1 MVYAY
6 THERTRP
13 QHLVDT
19 VETLDHEDIL
29 PQDFHYLAPEDQTVE
44 VACFFARRSRLTPR
58 DMRTQ
63 TAIIVAWER
72 GEISGFEAFD
82 MLEVNSCMPYDDM
95 LMAYAAI
102 MRARAA
108 LEDGRA
114 L

>member
-6 THERTRP
+6 THERREP

-19 VETLDHEDIL
+19 VETLDLEDEL

-44 VACFFARRSRLTPR
+44 VACFFARKNPMTPR

-82 MLEVNSCMPYDDM
+82 HLEANEVMPYDDM

>member
-1 MVYAY
+1 
-6 THERTRP
+6 
-13 QHLVDT
+13 